1 MSEQRPAASA
11 ATAGIYLLAA
21 LLVCAGLGLGAGRL
35 VGNTLAGAAVGFVIG
50 VPLSFFLVYRQYR
63 DI

>member
-1 MSEQRPAASA
+1 MSDQRPPASA

-21 LLVCAGLGLGAGRL
+21 LVFCTALGLAAGWLAGSALVGAGI
-35 VGNTLAGAAVGFVIG
+35 GFALG
-50 VPLSFFLVYRQYR
+50 VPISFYLVYRQYR

>member
-21 LLVCAGLGLGAGRL
+21 LVACVAVGLAGGRLLGATT
-35 VGNTLAGAAVGFVIG
+35 VGAVVGAVIG
-50 VPLSFFLVYRQYR
+50 IPVSFYLVYRQYR